1 MKLQLYALSIN
12 TLLYSY
18 YPRTVQKNYLT
29 THNIIAT
36 LTATINMFGTIPE
49 GGVFYEWMHK

>member
-29 THNIIAT
+29 AHNIIAT
-36 LTATINMFGTIPE
+36 LTATINMFRTIPE
-49 GGVFYEWMHK
+49 GRGIL